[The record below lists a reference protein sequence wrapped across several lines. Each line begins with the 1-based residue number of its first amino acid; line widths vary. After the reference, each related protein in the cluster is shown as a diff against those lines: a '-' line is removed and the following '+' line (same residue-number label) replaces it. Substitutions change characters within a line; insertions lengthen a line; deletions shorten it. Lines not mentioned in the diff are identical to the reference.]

1 MHEITIRVRDKR
13 AEAIGSPVIVCGNS
27 DYTVTFE
34 LDSEWS
40 GYATK
45 TARFNYVRDGVRLHQ
60 DVVFTGSSC
69 AMPVM
74 HDVYEVAVG
83 IYAGS
88 THTST
93 AAHIP
98 CERSATD
105 DAAEHWD
112 PAPDVYDQLLA
123 LLEDLPEAAGDPTG
137 DALLLATGTLQQ
149 DSEIGIT
156 AEPTEPTE
164 EVA

>member
-1 MHEITIRVRDKR
+1 MPEITVKVRNKR
-13 AEAIGSPVIVCGNS
+13 AEVIGSPVIVCGNS
-27 DYTVTFE
+27 GYTVTFD
-34 LDSEWS
+34 LDGEWS
-40 GYATK
+40 AYALK

-60 DVVFTGSSC
+60 DVVFQGSTC
-69 AMPVM
+69 AMPTM

-83 IYAGS
+83 VYAGS

-105 DAAEHWD
+105 DAAQHWD

-123 LLEDLPEAAGDPTG
+123 LLEDLPADAGEPSG
-137 DALLLATGTLQQ
+137 DVMLLADGIAQQ
-149 DSEIGIT
+149 PEEIGLS
-156 AEPTEPTE
+156 TEPTE